1 MNILLTGA
9 TGTLGRAVLRHALQ
23 RDDVTRL
30 AAFARSESRLAE
42 LINEFGHHEAFR
54 PFLGDV
60 RDEPRLRDACVG
72 MDTVI
77 HAAAL
82 KRVDDGAYNPL
93 EMHKTNVIG
102 SINVANAARAEGV
115 KNVVLVSSD
124 KAVSATNTYGGSKYQ
139 AENCLRELNAHSA
152 PRGTRISCVR
162 YGNVLASTGSVLT
175 IWDRQRQRNE
185 ALTVTDDTMTRF
197 WMTIDDAVKHV
208 FKAIEIMRGGEIILP
223 VMRSSTIHLL
233 ARAYGHVFKGL
244 VEGYDSSIR
253 SIGVRPGGEKRH
265 EVLINEDEAT
275 RAVAQEGVIVI
286 PPAVHSWTAD
296 VWKTDGTVNIPSPYR
311 SDSKECL
318 TYTIYEVAEL
328 IASQI
333 KVSI

>member
-9 TGTLGRAVLRHALQ
+9 TGTLGRAILRYALQ

-30 AAFARSESRLAE
+30 AAFARSESRLTE
-42 LINEFGHHEAFR
+42 LINEFGHHDAFR

-60 RDEPRLRDACVG
+60 RDESRLRDACFG

-93 EMHKTNVIG
+93 EMHKTNVGG

-124 KAVSATNTYGGSKYQ
+124 KAVAATNTYGGSKYQ

-175 IWDRQRQRNE
+175 IWDRQCQHGQ

-197 WMTIDDAVKHV
+197 WMTIDDAVRHV
-208 FKAIEIMRGGEIILP
+208 FKAIEIMRGGEVILP
-223 VMRSSTIHLL
+223 LMRSSTIRLL
-233 ARAYGHVFKGL
+233 ADAYRLSTRTDCTVQ
-244 VEGYDSSIR
+244 

-265 EVLINEDEAT
+265 ESLINDDEAT
-275 RAVAQEGVIVI
+275 RAIAQAGVIVI
-286 PPAVHSWTAD
+286 PPAVHSWTTD
-296 VWKTDGTVNIPSPYR
+296 TWKTDRSVDIPSPYC
-311 SDSKECL
+311 SNSVECC
-318 TYTIYEVAEL
+318 TYTIEQLREL
-328 IASQI
+328 I
-333 KVSI
+333 VNRGLWCG